1 MRPRRMTG
9 CGGEHAIALGYH
21 QNEYQLENP
30 VYDASDWRG
39 ARGAL
44 VQDVFGETRLK
55 AVYLQD
61 VWSFDEHWSL
71 TWGVRYEDWSAFDGG
86 QRAGVAAIAY
96 ADRSLSAIVAE
107 SFDSV

>member
-1 MRPRRMTG
+1 MRRASNDWL
-9 CGGEHAIALGYH
+9 GGEHTIALGYH

-30 VYDASDWRG
+30 VYDAGDWRG

-61 VWSFDEHWSL
+61 VWSFDDAL
-71 TWGVRYEDWSAFDGG
+71 VADVGRTLRGLVRV
-86 QRAGVAAIAY
+86 QRGAARGRRMQSPMRIA
-96 ADRSLSAIVAE
+96 R
-107 SFDSV
+107 